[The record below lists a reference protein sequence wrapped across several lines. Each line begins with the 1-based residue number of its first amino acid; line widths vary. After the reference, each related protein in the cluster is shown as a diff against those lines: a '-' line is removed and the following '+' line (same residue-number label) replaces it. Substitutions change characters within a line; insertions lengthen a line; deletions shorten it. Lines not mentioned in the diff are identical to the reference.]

1 MAVTL
6 PITSYAYDVHAL
18 VERGDVNQ
26 MSFAFRPRKGGETWV
41 TEEGQ
46 RLRRLRSLS
55 LYDVSVVTY
64 PAYQATTVA
73 ARTLEM
79 ARQTELDSQE
89 AAEITAEPT
98 DDRAVERTALR
109 RRRLNLHRST
119 IQ

>member
-1 MAVTL
+1 
-6 PITSYAYDVHAL
+6 
-18 VERGDVNQ
+18 
-26 MSFAFRPRKGGETWV
+26 
-41 TEEGQ
+41 
-46 RLRRLRSLS
+46 LRRLRSLS